1 MGHFLLNGSNIDV
14 ALALTV
20 VSDVVDVVVVVVAA
34 VVVVVA
40 LRQTSF
46 SKIRRSLMSCFE
58 H

>member
-20 VSDVVDVVVVVVAA
+20 VSDVVDVVVD
-34 VVVVVA
+34 A